1 MDLDMITIIAA
12 GIAVLAL
19 LIMITSRRAKD
30 APPMAGL
37 GIPLIGTF
45 IEFAKSPVGFIMEA
59 YKKFGSVYTVRMM
72 GQNLTFLIGPDVS
85 APFFKSADSVLSQ
98 PEVYGFMKAVFGAD
112 VVYDAEPKMR
122 KEQMLNMAQGLR
134 TDRLKSYVPKI
145 VKETEDFIKDWGDEG
160 EVDLLSVLSDLTIL
174 TASRCLHGDDVRENL
189 FGKVSLLYHDLDQ
202 GITPFSFFFPN
213 APIKAHKTRDK
224 ARKEMVKLFGKVIA
238 ERRANPE
245 KTKNN
250 TDILQVFIDMEYKN
264 GKKNT
269 DDQITGLLI
278 ALLFAGQHTSS
289 VTSTWTALLASSR
302 PEIMQRVLAEVD
314 EVVGGEAVTF
324 DMVQKLELMHNC
336 MKEALRMHPPLIML
350 MRKAMKDVPIESKEG
365 KKWTIPKGD
374 IVITAPS
381 VAMRLPHV
389 FKEPDLFDPDRF
401 AAPREEHK
409 TPYAYL
415 GFGGGMHQCMG
426 QQFGYLQ
433 VKTIL
438 ATLFSKYEIEM
449 LGPLPEPDYTAM
461 VVGPKG
467 HPMVRYKRRA
477 PKN

>member
-1 MDLDMITIIAA
+1 
-12 GIAVLAL
+12 
-19 LIMITSRRAKD
+19 
-30 APPMAGL
+30 
-37 GIPLIGTF
+37 
-45 IEFAKSPVGFIMEA
+45 
-59 YKKFGSVYTVRMM
+59 MM

-122 KEQMLNMAQGLR
+122 KEQMLHMAQGLR

-145 VKETEDFIKDWGDEG
+145 VKETEDFIKGWGEEG

-189 FGKVSLLYHDLDQ
+189 FGKVSHLYHDLDQ

-213 APIKAHKTRDK
+213 APIAAHKTRDN
-224 ARKEMVKLFGKVIA
+224 ARKEMVKLFGKVIK

-250 TDILQVFIDMEYKN
+250 TDILQVFIDMEYKS

-289 VTSTWTALLASSR
+289 VTSTWTALLCCSR
-302 PEIMQRVLAEVD
+302 PEIMQRVINEVD
-314 EVVGGEAVTF
+314 DVVGGETLTF
-324 DMVQKLELMHNC
+324 EHVQKLELMHNC

-350 MRKAMKDVPIESKEG
+350 MRKAMKDVPIESKDG
-365 KKWTIPKGD
+365 RKWTVPKVSG
-374 IVITAPS
+374 VKWREWRACQGEKACVWFVRGS
-381 VAMRLPHV
+381 RRMRV
-389 FKEPDLFDPDRF
+389 CVYDLLD
-401 AAPREEHK
+401 
-409 TPYAYL
+409 
-415 GFGGGMHQCMG
+415 
-426 QQFGYLQ
+426 
-433 VKTIL
+433 L
-438 ATLFSKYEIEM
+438 ATFATTPPLSPRHLRHHFATFREI
-449 LGPLPEPDYTAM
+449 LSSQ
-461 VVGPKG
+461 
-467 HPMVRYKRRA
+467 HRRWRCVCR
-477 PKN
+477 

>member
-1 MDLDMITIIAA
+1 MLAA
-12 GIAVLAL
+12 GIALVSLV
-19 LIMITSRRAKD
+19 IMVVTSRRPKD

-45 IEFAKSPVGFIMEA
+45 IEFAKSPCGFIRQA
-59 YKKFGSVYTVRMM
+59 YEKFGAVYTVRMM

-85 APFFKSADSVLSQ
+85 TAFFKNPDDVLSQ

-112 VVYDAEPKMR
+112 VVYDAETKKR
-122 KEQMLNMAQGLR
+122 REQMQNMSKGLR
-134 TDRLKSYVPKI
+134 VDRLKSYVPKI
-145 VKETEDFIKDWGDEG
+145 VAETNAFIKDWGDSG

-189 FGKVSLLYHDLDQ
+189 FGKVSKLYHDLDQ

-213 APIKAHKTRDK
+213 APTAAHKTRDA
-224 ARKEMVKLFGKVIA
+224 ARLEMVKLFSSVIA
-238 ERRANPE
+238 ARRADPE
-245 KTKNN
+245 GCANN
-250 TDILQVFIDMEYKN
+250 TDILQVFIDMTYKT
-264 GKKNT
+264 GEKNT

-289 VTSTWTALLASSR
+289 VTSTWTALFMANDPTIMKR
-302 PEIMQRVLAEVD
+302 VQAEIHD
-314 EVVGGEAVTF
+314 IIGGEELAF
-324 DMVQKLELMHNC
+324 EHVQALDLMHNC

-350 MRKAMKDVPIESKEG
+350 MRKAMKDVKVESASG
-365 KKWTIPKGD
+365 QKWTVPKGD
-374 IVITAPS
+374 IVITSPA
-381 VAMRLPHV
+381 VAMRLPSV
-389 FKEPDLFDPDRF
+389 FTKPDTFDPDRF
-401 AAPREEHK
+401 SADRKEDK

-438 ATLFSKYEIEM
+438 ATLLSQYEIEM
-449 LGPLPEPDYTAM
+449 LGDMPEPDYTAM

-467 HPMVRYKRRA
+467 SPMVRYKRRQ
-477 PKN
+477 PVKK